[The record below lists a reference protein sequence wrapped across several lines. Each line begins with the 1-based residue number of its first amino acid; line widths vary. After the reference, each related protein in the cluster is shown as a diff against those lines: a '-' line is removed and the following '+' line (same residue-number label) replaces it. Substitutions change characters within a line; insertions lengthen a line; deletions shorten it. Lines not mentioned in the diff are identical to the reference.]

1 MDDDVPKVPEVFWLS
16 EYPDPEYK
24 PLKTT
29 VMMINWFKKWLVP
42 VEECPGQIYPMIR
55 MVRALLTHYF
65 PEEKGWEVVM
75 GDYGEEVVI
84 YTVKCHDGNDLIDH
98 LMVLIL
104 PDDDH
109 HIIKSIQQ
117 FKSICRSRF
126 GITPQDESDPA
137 LMWGAIFKG
146 SKALFY
152 QYEKGGEIRSL
163 IDPDAVDG
171 PYSIEDHCEQI
182 HLWLGHMSQERS
194 NRCKVSRKELE
205 RHKNSNRS
213 HGAASSR
220 S

>member
-1 MDDDVPKVPEVFWLS
+1 
-16 EYPDPEYK
+16 
-24 PLKTT
+24 
-29 VMMINWFKKWLVP
+29 
-42 VEECPGQIYPMIR
+42 MIR

>member
-1 MDDDVPKVPEVFWLS
+1 MDDDVPKVPEVFCLS
-16 EYPDPEYK
+16 EYPDPEHK

-117 FKSICRSRF
+117 FKNICRSRF

-163 IDPDAVDG
+163 IDPDVVDG
-171 PYSIEDHCEQI
+171 PYSIEDHYVKC
-182 HLWLGHMSQERS
+182 LG
-194 NRCKVSRKELE
+194 
-205 RHKNSNRS
+205 KNWKDTKILIGLTAQHHRV
-213 HGAASSR
+213 HR
-220 S
+220 E